1 LHVKAFTE
9 RVLHCTISGAPSGD
23 MSRCAQTKVYFSSLE
38 GILQVLSFLRLTEVI
53 MNTFPRSV
61 GPCEPAVQS
70 QAVRWWSEALRR
82 YMEKYRSLEGFSD
95 ALQQQ
100 LDEALKAV
108 DHNHPALLFVTETTV
123 CKELSQASSAAGIET
138 VQRILPEH
146 VVMRVYPD
154 EVLVTHGEHSRA
166 EDVTVIQPDVEKQ
179 NANDR
184 APENNVAAMEKLARF
199 LGINESVLQRMT
211 DEKTLTLRAEDGGI
225 RFRCQEIEGVIT
237 NDTLQR
243 YSERSRA

>member
-1 LHVKAFTE
+1 
-9 RVLHCTISGAPSGD
+9 

-82 YMEKYRSLEGFSD
+82 YMEKYRSLSAEELCSLGLPKITDGQIEGFSD